1 MATPAQIAANRRN
14 AQKSSGP
21 RTAAGKAASR
31 MNALKSGIH
40 AEELV
45 IRGEYPDELERL
57 TTEYYGEFHPVTP
70 RERDLVDAIV
80 RNEWIIR
87 RMGLVEAQLWGH
99 QFQHNDSVRPPDR
112 LALLKR
118 KWPLG
123 QAFVAVSGQ
132 FERLQRRISA
142 LERSTRRALQELAEL
157 RAQRDPALD
166 EQPVDEQPTDE
177 PPDSA
182 AADAQDFLVNDP
194 QAEPST
200 TSEGAAQP
208 PESEPS
214 SAPIG
219 FVPPDS
225 LDPATPPSL
234 LTGAS
239 PLLAP
244 GPVLAEPA
252 AASA

>member
-14 AQKSSGP
+14 AQKSTGP

-31 MNALKSGIH
+31 MNAMKSGIH
-40 AEELV
+40 AEDLV
-45 IRGEYPDELERL
+45 IRAEYPDELERL
-57 TTEYYGEFHPVTP
+57 TDEYYREFHPITP

-112 LALLKR
+112 LAILKR
-118 KWPLG
+118 NWPLG
-123 QAFVAVSGQ
+123 QAFIAVSGQ
-132 FERLQRRISA
+132 FERLQRRVSA
-142 LERSTRRALQELAEL
+142 LERSTRRAFQELAEI
-157 RAQRDPALD
+157 RARRDPALD
-166 EQPVDEQPTDE
+166 EQAADE
-177 PPDSA
+177 PHDC
-182 AADAQDFLVNDP
+182 AADAPQDLPIDP
-194 QAEPST
+194 QPEPCT
-200 TSEGAAQP
+200 ASEIAAQP
-208 PESEPS
+208 AESEPP

-225 LDPATPPSL
+225 PDSATPPSL
-234 LTGAS
+234 LVDAS
-239 PLLAP
+239 LLLAP
-244 GPVLAEPA
+244 DPALLELA